1 MQLQFDLDT
10 LQSALVLFSKSER
23 YQKPV
28 LLSVRSSPVITDEW
42 NVPQFHLYMHHELI
56 RFDTPRL

>member
-10 LQSALVLFSKSER
+10 LQSALAPFSKSER

-28 LLSVRSSPVITDEW
+28 LLSARSSPVIADEW
-42 NVPQFHLYMHHELI
+42 NVTQFHL
-56 RFDTPRL
+56 